1 SSSFSARS
9 RMTQVAWL
17 EALSPWPR
25 DGFGLDRMRALLS
38 ALGDP
43 QAGLPAVYV
52 VGTNG
57 KSTTTRKVE
66 ELLRGSGLRV
76 GTYLSPHVRS
86 WAERIRVDGAEA
98 HLEARLAEV
107 RHAAQ

>member
-1 SSSFSARS
+1 
-9 RMTQVAWL
+9 MTQVAWL

-25 DGFGLDRMRALLS
+25 DGFGLDRMRALLG

-43 QAGLPAVYV
+43 QAGLAAVHV

-66 ELLRGSGLRV
+66 ELLRGGGLR
-76 GTYLSPHVRS
+76 G
-86 WAERIRVDGAEA
+86 GA
-98 HLEARLAEV
+98 
-107 RHAAQ
+107 